1 MKKTAAD
8 EPVVDPKV
16 LRAIDRSV
24 PDFPHPPWRR
34 RLLRALLAVGMGWL
48 VVDTLLDPPGNIQ
61 RNPPPRV
68 DAPACGP
75 GQTRGCVGGTAT
87 VILAPAPAA
96 AAASR

>member
-8 EPVVDPKV
+8 KPVVDPRV

-24 PDFPHPPWRR
+24 PEFPRPPWRR
-34 RLLRALLAVGMGWL
+34 RLAIALLAVGMGWL
-48 VVDTLLDPPGNIQ
+48 VVDTMLDPPGNIK

-68 DAPACGP
+68 DAPTCQP

-87 VILAPAPAA
+87 IIMAPAA
-96 AAASR
+96 PAASR